1 MELRPQRIICS
12 FLGDKAISW
21 IFQDIE
27 VFLKKQKLQNYIDK
41 KRKQTFFVYN
51 FGKFIKKINAPL
63 ASCVQYPCQP

>member
-1 MELRPQRIICS
+1 M
-12 FLGDKAISW
+12 GDKAISW

-51 FGKFIKKINAPL
+51 FGKFIKICRLYFFNCL
-63 ASCVQYPCQP
+63 NRMDIEFL